1 MGTIIDGLIVF
12 IRKVIQVGR
21 EGWAKLT
28 GTDRIVTVVAA
39 SVVGFS
45 LVFTGGLLYSG
56 AVFAV
61 SMMVSLGLLAVM
73 VPPLLKWL
81 ARYRVV
87 VDFITAIGTL
97 VLGFL
102 SGSATLVVGLVLF
115 GLCMTAGLRIAKGA
129 EHLLPAD
136 WNWSY
141 IFPSRWVRMFDTK
154 GAAVD
159 RKPVVI
165 ETSAIETKALPGSQ
179 SHV

>member
-1 MGTIIDGLIVF
+1 MGTIVEGFVVF
-12 IRKVIQVGR
+12 VRKIIEVIR

-28 GTDRIVTVVAA
+28 GTDRIVTVVALG
-39 SVVGFS
+39 VVGFS
-45 LVFTGGLLYSG
+45 LVFTGGLLYTG

-73 VPPLLKWL
+73 VPPLLRWL
-81 ARYRVV
+81 AKYRVV
-87 VDFITAIGTL
+87 VDFCTAIGTL

-129 EHLLPAD
+129 EHLLPGD

-141 IFPSRWVRMFDTK
+141 IFPSRWVAMFD
-154 GAAVD
+154 
-159 RKPVVI
+159 KPIVIDTTVVKT
-165 ETSAIETKALPGSQ
+165 EALPG
-179 SHV
+179 